1 MAEELDR
8 LGIPIGE
15 PDKDNPPALADVV
28 AVEIERPTGEELFE
42 GMTEE
47 QQNENFGEE
56 IAQALR
62 DGKITL
68 QDATKREGDFVVQRP
83 ASDLDL

>member
-1 MAEELDR
+1 MIEKPELIE
-8 LGIPIGE
+8 GPIPE
-15 PDKDNPPALADVV
+15 HPPALMDSVF
-28 AVEIERPTGEELFE
+28 VEIERPTGEELFE

>member
-1 MAEELDR
+1 MAKPELLREGR
-8 LGIPIGE
+8 LAE
-15 PDKDNPPALADVV
+15 FPPSLSDVF
-28 AVEIERPTGEELFE
+28 VEIERPTGEELFE

-47 QQNENFGEE
+47 EQNETFGEA
-56 IAQALR
+56 IAQAVR
-62 DGKITL
+62 EGKITL